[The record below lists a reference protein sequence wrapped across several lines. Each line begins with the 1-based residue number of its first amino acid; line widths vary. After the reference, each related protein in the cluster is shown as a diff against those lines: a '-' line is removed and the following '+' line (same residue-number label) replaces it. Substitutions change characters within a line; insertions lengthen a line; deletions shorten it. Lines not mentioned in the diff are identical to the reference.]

1 MLVIGVTGLPGAG
14 KSIFSEVAKEFGIP
28 VISMGD
34 LVKEQVK
41 KLGLDIT
48 PENVGKIAIKLRE
61 KNGPDAVAKLVI
73 EKILEEPSLKE
84 SKVLIIDGIRSLAEV
99 ELFKKHFYN
108 LFIHFENFIIVAI
121 HAPPNQRYQRLL
133 ARGRRDDA
141 ASLEKIL
148 ERERR
153 ELSFGIG
160 NVIALANY
168 ILVNDGTIQEFKVKV
183 REFLRKIIN
192 QAIKDE

>member
-14 KSIFSEVAKEFGIP
+14 KSVFSEVAKEFGIP

-41 KLGLDIT
+41 KLGLEIT
-48 PENVGKIAIKLRE
+48 PENVGKIAIELRE

-73 EKILEEPSLKE
+73 ERILKKPSLKE

-99 ELFKKHFYN
+99 ELFRK
-108 LFIHFENFIIVAI
+108 HFENFIIVAI
-121 HAPPNQRYQRLL
+121 HAPPNQRYQRLI

-160 NVIALANY
+160 NVIALADY